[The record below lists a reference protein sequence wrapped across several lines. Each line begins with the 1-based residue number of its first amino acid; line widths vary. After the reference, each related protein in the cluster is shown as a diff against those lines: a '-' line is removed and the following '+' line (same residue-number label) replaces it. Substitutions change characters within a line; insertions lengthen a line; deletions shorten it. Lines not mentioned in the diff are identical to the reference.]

1 MQHMKDFIF
10 YFKIGWFH
18 IMSTAA
24 TDHLFFIAVL
34 AIIYSFADWRK
45 VLVLITAFTIG
56 HAITLFL
63 SVLELINLNIDW
75 VEFLIPCTILVTAM
89 MNLLFQ
95 KQQVAS
101 HAIQYG
107 MALGFGLIHG
117 LGYANYIRMILS
129 ADQQLLWG
137 LFSFNLGLEAGQIVV
152 VCLVLLTVWVSSM
165 IHAKAHMRW
174 VSFVSAFVL
183 FFALKLAIERF
194 PF

>member
-1 MQHMKDFIF
+1 MKDFIF

-24 TDHLFFIAVL
+24 TDHLFFITVL

-63 SVLELINLNIDW
+63 SVLELINLDIDW

-107 MALGFGLIHG
+107 IALGFGLIHG

-152 VCLVLLTVWVSSM
+152 VCLVLL
-165 IHAKAHMRW
+165 RW
-174 VSFVSAFVL
+174 VRFVSVFVL
-183 FFALKLAIERF
+183 FFALKLALERF

>member
-1 MQHMKDFIF
+1 MKDFIF

-137 LFSFNLGLEAGQIVV
+137 LFSFNIGLEAGQIVV

-183 FFALKLAIERF
+183 FFALKLALERF

>member
-1 MQHMKDFIF
+1 MKDFIF

-129 ADQQLLWG
+129 ADQQLIWG

-152 VCLVLLTVWVSSM
+152 VCLVLLTVWVSSR
-165 IHAKAHMRW
+165 IHSKAHMRW

-183 FFALKLAIERF
+183 FFALKLALERF

>member
-1 MQHMKDFIF
+1 MKDFIF

-18 IMSTAA
+18 IMSMAA

-45 VLVLITAFTIG
+45 VLILVTAFTLG
-56 HAITLFL
+56 HAITLFM
-63 SVLELINLNIDW
+63 SVLNLISLNSEL

-89 MNLLFQ
+89 VNLFLGKEQ
-95 KQQVAS
+95 RAS
-101 HAIQYG
+101 HVMQYG
-107 MALGFGLIHG
+107 IALGFGLIHG

-129 ADQQLLWG
+129 ADQQLVWG

-152 VCLVLLTVWVSSM
+152 VCLVLLTVWLSTRM
-165 IHAKAHMRW
+165 HAKAHLQW
-174 VSFVSAFVL
+174 VRIISSAVL
-183 FFALKLAIERF
+183 LFALKLAIERF

>member
-165 IHAKAHMRW
+165 IHAKARMRW

-183 FFALKLAIERF
+183 FFALKLALERF

>member
-1 MQHMKDFIF
+1 MKDFIF

-18 IMSTAA
+18 IMSMDA

-45 VLVLITAFTIG
+45 VLVLVTAFTVG
-56 HAITLFL
+56 HAITLFM
-63 SVLELINLNIDW
+63 SVLDLVSLNSGM
-75 VEFLIPCTILVTAM
+75 VEFLIPCTIFVTAM
-89 MNLLFQ
+89 MNLIL
-95 KQQVAS
+95 KNQQLVS
-101 HAIQYG
+101 HQIQYG
-107 MALGFGLIHG
+107 IALGFGLIHG

-129 ADQQLLWG
+129 ADQQLVFG

-152 VCLVLLTVWVSSM
+152 VCLVLLTVWVSSR
-165 IHAKAHMRW
+165 IHAKAPMRW
-174 VSFVSAFVL
+174 ISMVSAFVL

>member
-1 MQHMKDFIF
+1 MKDFIF

-107 MALGFGLIHG
+107 IALGFGLIHG

-137 LFSFNLGLEAGQIVV
+137 LFSFNLGLEACQIVV

-183 FFALKLAIERF
+183 FFALKLAIERV

>member
-1 MQHMKDFIF
+1 MKDFIF

-18 IMSTAA
+18 IMSMDA

-45 VLVLITAFTIG
+45 VLVLVTAFTVG

-63 SVLELINLNIDW
+63 SVLDLISLNSGM
-75 VEFLIPCTILVTAM
+75 VEFLIPCTIFVTAM
-89 MNLLFQ
+89 MNLIL
-95 KQQVAS
+95 KNQQLVS
-101 HAIQYG
+101 HQIQYG
-107 MALGFGLIHG
+107 IALGFGLIHG

-129 ADQQLLWG
+129 ADQQLVWG

-152 VCLVLLTVWVSSM
+152 VCLVLLTVWVSTK
-165 IHAKAHMRW
+165 IHAKAHFHW
-174 VSFVSAFVL
+174 VRIASAAVL
-183 FFALKLAIERF
+183 LFALKLSIERF

>member
-1 MQHMKDFIF
+1 MKDFIF

-18 IMSTAA
+18 IMSLAA

-34 AIIYSFADWRK
+34 AIIYSFADWKK
-45 VLVLITAFTIG
+45 VLILITAFTIG

-63 SVLELINLNIDW
+63 SVLELISLDIDW

-95 KQQVAS
+95 KQQVTS

-107 MALGFGLIHG
+107 IALGFGLIHG

-129 ADQQLLWG
+129 ANQQLVWG
-137 LFSFNLGLEAGQIVV
+137 LFSFNLGLEIGQIVV
-152 VCLVLLTVWVSSM
+152 VCLVLLTIWVSSK
-165 IHAKAHMRW
+165 IHPKAQVQW
-174 VSFVSAFVL
+174 VRIVSSAVL
-183 FFALKLAIERF
+183 LFALKLAIERF